1 MTNTPRFDIYGLIHK
16 ALRAVMGETLT
27 TVGRMDAL
35 DDGETAAALARV
47 RSLLALCRA
56 HLKHENDFVHTAL
69 EARRPG
75 SSTHTAS
82 DHVQHVDAIA
92 ALEAQAKRVETTQG
106 PARTDAAGRLYRALA
121 LFVAENF
128 EHMHVEETENNQAL
142 WAAYTDAEL
151 MAIQDALVASIAPQ
165 EMAEVMRWMVP
176 SATPLERAVLLAD
189 VQRKV
194 PAEAFSAL
202 LDAVRPHLAARDW
215 EKLMH
220 ALAPLPMAA

>member
-1 MTNTPRFDIYGLIHK
+1 
-16 ALRAVMGETLT
+16 
-27 TVGRMDAL
+27 
-35 DDGETAAALARV
+35 V
-47 RSLLALCRA
+47 RSLLALARA
-56 HLKHENDFVHTAL
+56 HLEHENDFVHKAL

-75 SSTHTAS
+75 SSAHTAQ
-82 DHVQHVDAIA
+82 DHVQHATAIA
-92 ALEAQAKRVETTQG
+92 ALETQVKRVEATHGT
-106 PARTDAAGRLYRALA
+106 ARADAAARLYRALA

-176 SATPLERAVLLAD
+176 SATPFERAVLLAD